1 MNTESLEKG
10 TQQNNSAPK
19 RTQIS
24 EIGKV
29 ALLKRLFEGTKYNN
43 PTSQMYRY
51 TFTSGK
57 RCLTLKT
64 TSLEAMNITIEYI
77 FCLVV
82 MTNS

>member
-29 ALLKRLFEGTKYNN
+29 ALIRRLFEGTQYNN
-43 PTSQMYRY
+43 SKSQMFGGRIPDKAGR
-51 TFTSGK
+51 T
-57 RCLTLKT
+57 
-64 TSLEAMNITIEYI
+64 
-77 FCLVV
+77 
-82 MTNS
+82 